1 MTRALLLA
9 ALVTVAG
16 AGASAATLEVGQQV
30 PDFAGRSLDGTSFTL
45 REAVGAHR
53 AVVVVFL
60 STVCPYARAFGP
72 HLQDLQQKYGAGVLI
87 LGVNS
92 NRTETAEEV
101 RADALRRGLTF
112 PIVKDEGLRVA
123 DALGA
128 RVTPESFLIDAAGR
142 LRYRGRVRSKIGQ
155 DDLKNALDEVLG
167 GRSVKVP
174 VAKVFG
180 CALQRD

>member
-1 MTRALLLA
+1 MTRVLSFA
-9 ALVTVAG
+9 AIVTLAG
-16 AGASAATLEVGQQV
+16 AGAFATTLEVGQQV

-45 REAVGAHR
+45 REAARAHR
-53 AVVVVFL
+53 AVAVVFL

-72 HLQDLQQKYGAGVLI
+72 HLQHLQQKYGESVLI

-92 NRTETAEEV
+92 NRTETAEET
-101 RADALRRGLTF
+101 RADARHRGLTF
-112 PIVKDEGLRVA
+112 PIVKDDDLRVA

-142 LRYRGRVRSKIGQ
+142 LRYRGRVRSKVGQ
-155 DDLKNALDEVLG
+155 DDLENALDDVMA
-167 GRSVKVP
+167 GRDVKVP
-174 VAKVFG
+174 VAKAFG